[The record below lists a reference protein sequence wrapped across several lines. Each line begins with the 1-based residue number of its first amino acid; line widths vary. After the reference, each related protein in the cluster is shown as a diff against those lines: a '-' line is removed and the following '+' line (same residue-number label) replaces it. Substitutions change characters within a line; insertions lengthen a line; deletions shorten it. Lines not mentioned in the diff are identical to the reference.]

1 MKKEKIDEV
10 IGWIDDSFIDEAMP
24 TENVKKKKPNFR
36 HILAFAA
43 GFLIAIGIGAG
54 SVAWQNRPLPDLSG
68 KYEAKY
74 VAKTEDVIRSA
85 TTISSF
91 SGYTYSSEFYNR
103 VGDIPED
110 YASEL
115 IASGKLPGQT
125 DETTSEFEFYKIKNI
140 SKEYAIAARTA
151 EGKSFSVL
159 TNAVYLP
166 ETVGEWK
173 ENIAFEKTAKIKS
186 VRYSFIGDDGESRTV
201 EFENADDSLIYSAIF
216 GGGKAKISHFSG
228 KPSDICITIIMDIPS
243 LATENYAVRISTSG
257 YVYAKMPERVGTY
270 RISKNAVRNLIEYF
284 AENCE
289 GKELIYR

>member
-24 TENVKKKKPNFR
+24 TENCKKKKPNFR

-74 VAKTEDVIRSA
+74 VAKNDDVIQPTA
-85 TTISSF
+85 TISSF
-91 SGYTYSSEFYNR
+91 TGYTYSSEFYNR
-103 VGDIPED
+103 AGDIPEE
-110 YASEL
+110 YVSGL

-125 DETTSEFEFYKIKNI
+125 DGAETEFEFYEIKNI
-140 SKEYAIAARTA
+140 SKKCAIAGRTA
-151 EGKSFSVL
+151 EGKGFSVL

-186 VRYSFIGDDGESRTV
+186 VRYSFLGNDGESRTV
-201 EFENADDSLIYSAIF
+201 EFENADESLIYSAIF
-216 GGGKAKISHFSG
+216 GSGKAKISHFSG
-228 KPSDICITIIMDIPS
+228 EPSDICVTIIMDIPS
-243 LATENYAVRISTSG
+243 LGTDNYAVCISTSG
-257 YVYAKMPERVGTY
+257 DVYAKMPERVGTY
-270 RISKNAVRNLIEYF
+270 RISKSAVRNLIEYL